1 MRFAPLVPLLA
12 AGLWGAFAAH
22 PPKSRD
28 IQDMFHKD
36 TLPQPVVPKKPRVSP
51 SGPSK
56 RPDPA
61 TLPVSAPSRRRV
73 GLRYRLQMES
83 AAGAAADVDAARIF
97 RSGEAVRLIVD
108 SNIDGFLYVLL
119 TGSSGK
125 QTLLFPHP
133 DINGGLNRVTAGVP
147 YTVPA
152 GGWFRFDATPG
163 EERLLLAVSRAPLE
177 NLPTRV
183 TPDEAK
189 PVVGAEVLMAELNRQ
204 VRSRD
209 LVFVKEETPAAQPGA
224 PPVQAVLWVNA
235 SDTDNQTVYA
245 TVVLQHR

>member
-12 AGLWGAFAAH
+12 AGLLGASAAH
-22 PPKSRD
+22 SPRSRD

-56 RPDPA
+56 RPDSQ
-61 TLPVSAPSRRRV
+61 TVPVSAPSRRRV
-73 GLRYRLQMES
+73 GLRYRLQMEAVS
-83 AAGAAADVDAARIF
+83 GAVDVDPTRVF

-119 TGSSGK
+119 TGSSGR
-125 QTLLFPHP
+125 QALLFPHP
-133 DINGGLNRVTAGVP
+133 EINGGVNRVTAGVP
-147 YTVPA
+147 YTVPVE
-152 GGWFRFDATPG
+152 GWFRFDATPG

-183 TPDEAK
+183 TPEETK
-189 PVVGAEVLMAELNRQ
+189 PLVGAEILMAELNRQ

-209 LVFVKEETPAAQPGA
+209 LVFVKEETPAAAPGA

-235 SDTDNQTVYA
+235 SDTENQTVYA